1 MPLRTHWVCLGC
13 LEGFTLQDPFLSSS
27 KGKKEQGGGWEPT
40 FQDKYPDVGN
50 ICPLQSW
57 TESDLKSQV
66 NMSVY
71 FRFDQEIT
79 S

>member
-1 MPLRTHWVCLGC
+1 M
-13 LEGFTLQDPFLSSS
+13 
-27 KGKKEQGGGWEPT
+27 